1 MECIFGR
8 WCLVLLGKSKYF
20 ATKRWM
26 YKNVVLGW
34 NSQERRDLSSLRDE
48 SKYIYSLEQWAR
60 LFFLFI
66 SSKNKRYCLV
76 LRSLKMI
83 SVCKGIKNRFFGNN
97 NCYKSIDFVHQR
109 HILFNIFPFIDILFY
124 KKVFKNFYI
133 MTFKQ
138 ITAKLLKNFRFFWV
152 F

>member
-1 MECIFGR
+1 MKRTKSHKVECIFGR

-76 LRSLKMI
+76 LRSLKMKELKTD
-83 SVCKGIKNRFFGNN
+83 SLV
-97 NCYKSIDFVHQR
+97 
-109 HILFNIFPFIDILFY
+109 L
-124 KKVFKNFYI
+124 
-133 MTFKQ
+133 
-138 ITAKLLKNFRFFWV
+138 ITATNQLTLFTNVTFYLISFRSLTFYFTKKCLKTFI
-152 F
+152 